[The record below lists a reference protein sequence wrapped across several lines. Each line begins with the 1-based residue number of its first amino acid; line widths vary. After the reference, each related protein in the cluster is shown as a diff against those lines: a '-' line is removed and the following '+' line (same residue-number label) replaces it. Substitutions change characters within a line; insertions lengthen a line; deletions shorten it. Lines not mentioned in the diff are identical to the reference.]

1 MRMLNEAADNKDV
14 LLREAECHF
23 CACGVLQFG
32 WRSQV
37 ISSYMKMSDKYTLS
51 LLDQKQY

>member
-23 CACGVLQFG
+23 CAYRVLQFG
-32 WRSQV
+32 
-37 ISSYMKMSDKYTLS
+37 
-51 LLDQKQY
+51 